1 VTVALRDISARVKHL
16 ALVTALALGCGAKQP
31 APAPPAPAF
40 HPTAFAV
47 HVSGHG
53 RPVIFIPG
61 LASPGDVWDG
71 TVAHLGDKVE
81 AHVLTLAGF
90 AGQPAISG
98 PFLSTVRDQI
108 VEYIR
113 ANHLAHPIVVGHSLG
128 GVLALWLAET
138 DPDVAAVVDI
148 DGMPFLGAS
157 MKADITPD
165 EIAAQAKGAH
175 DQIAAMTPAQL
186 GPMMR
191 QFLATMVTKPADL
204 DHLADAAGRSDVGTV
219 ANAFS
224 ELLSTDLRPQ
234 LAKISMPVLVIAAG
248 DAAFPHDKLEQLWR
262 VQVDA
267 IPHVELHVVDGAKH
281 FVMLDQPDAFYALVD
296 AFLAANAAR

>member
-1 VTVALRDISARVKHL
+1 MTL
-16 ALVTALALGCGAKQP
+16 ALSAACGAKP
-31 APAPPAPAF
+31 APAPAPFVPPAF

-71 TVAHLGDKVE
+71 TVAHLGGKVE

-90 AGQPAISG
+90 AGQPPISG

-108 VEYIR
+108 EQYIR

-138 DPDVAAVVDI
+138 DDDVAAVI
-148 DGMPFLGAS
+148 DVEGLPFLGAA
-157 MKADITPD
+157 MNPDITAD
-165 EIAAQAKGAH
+165 EIAAQSKGAH
-175 DQIAAMTPAQL
+175 DQIAAMPQAQL
-186 GPMMR
+186 GPFMR

-204 DHLADAAGRSDVGTV
+204 DHLADAAGRSDAGTV
-219 ANAFS
+219 ANAFG
-224 ELLSTDLRPQ
+224 ELLSTDLRPH
-234 LAKISMPVLVIAAG
+234 LAKISMPVAVIVAG
-248 DAAFPHDKLEQLWR
+248 DASLPRDKLEQLWR
-262 VQVDA
+262 GQVER
-267 IPHVELHVVDGAKH
+267 IPGVEMHVVDGAKH
-281 FVMLDQPDAFYALVD
+281 FVMLDRPDAFYALVD
-296 AFLAANAAR
+296 AFLAKR

>member
-1 VTVALRDISARVKHL
+1 VKHALL
-16 ALVTALALGCGAKQP
+16 AAALAVGCGAKAT
-31 APAPPAPAF
+31 APAPTPPASPPF
-40 HPTAFAV
+40 HPTAFAA

-71 TVAHLGDKVE
+71 TVAHLGGKVE

-90 AGQPAISG
+90 AGQPAIAA
-98 PFLSTVRDQI
+98 PFLSTVHDQI
-108 VEYIR
+108 EQYIR
-113 ANHLAHPIVVGHSLG
+113 ANHLVHPIVVGHSLG

-138 DPDVAAVVDI
+138 DPDVAAVIDV

-157 MKADITPD
+157 MNPDIKPE
-165 EIAAQAKGAH
+165 EIAAQAKEAH
-175 DQIAAMTPAQL
+175 DQMAAMSPAQL

-204 DHLADAAGRSDVGTV
+204 DHLADAAGRSDVATV

-224 ELLSTDLRPQ
+224 ELLSKDLRPD

-262 VQVDA
+262 VQIDP
-267 IPHVELHVVDGAKH
+267 IRGVELHVVDGARH
-281 FVMLDQPDAFYALVD
+281 FVMLDQPDAFYALLD
-296 AFLAANAAR
+296 AFLAAHGSKA